1 MFKYIVIF
9 MYFRNKTTAIENKMD
24 VYNPNKND
32 KYLEDMKILCGNGE
46 LEKNS
51 KIIQNKFYAEIKL
64 SGRRLAT

>member
-1 MFKYIVIF
+1 
-9 MYFRNKTTAIENKMD
+9 MD

-32 KYLEDMKILCGNGE
+32 KYLEDMKILCVNGE

-51 KIIQNKFYAEIKL
+51 KIIQNKFYTEIKL